1 MGVMQ
6 LFKAKRQLIGQTAI
20 AADSNENLML
30 SAAKSFMVYQK
41 PEDLTE
47 VFNRIE
53 NISSSDILEVAN
65 EILSEN
71 RL

>member
-1 MGVMQ
+1 
-6 LFKAKRQLIGQTAI
+6 
-20 AADSNENLML
+20 
-30 SAAKSFMVYQK
+30 MVYQK

-71 RL
+71 RLSTLIYR